1 MPHAPIGVDSI
12 GDRADRRHLHID
24 ALITLRCTT
33 ISLPVAA
40 ADRQRVLAVSVLFCE
55 RVLAQLDGRRDDN
68 LLQIVSACWAQCP
81 TRRNKLA
88 AHPPYQP
95 LLHLSKF
102 DRFPSQ
108 FGKDG
113 PWGS

>member
-1 MPHAPIGVDSI
+1 MLHAPIGVDSI

-81 TRRNKLA
+81 MRRNGPTA
-88 AHPPYQP
+88 SSARP
-95 LLHLSKF
+95 L
-102 DRFPSQ
+102 P
-108 FGKDG
+108 G
-113 PWGS
+113 